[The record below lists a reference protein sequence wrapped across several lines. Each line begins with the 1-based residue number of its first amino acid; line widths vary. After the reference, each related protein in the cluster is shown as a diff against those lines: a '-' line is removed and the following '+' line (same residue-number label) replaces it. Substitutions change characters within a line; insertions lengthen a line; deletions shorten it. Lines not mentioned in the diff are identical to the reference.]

1 MDVAN
6 IRIRIRID
14 LDIRICIRIRIRK
27 GEKESTHNIPGLD
40 IAPKAQGKLYS

>member
-14 LDIRICIRIRIRK
+14 LDIRICIRIRRCEI
-27 GEKESTHNIPGLD
+27 ESTHNIPGLD
-40 IAPKAQGKLYS
+40 IAPKAQGNLYS